1 MNRES
6 GFTRAPFVSTMTHS
20 LLLLLALST
29 VAGRTG
35 YRAGG
40 HANWGAFAALK
51 QDGSITA
58 WGSSEYGSTG
68 APTDTGYTAIFSTA
82 TKGSWPTATS
92 AIFAALKQDGS
103 ITAWGSSDYN
113 NDYGSGDSGSG
124 DASPPPVPPP
134 VPPSP
139 PPNNARLGTF
149 RQCAD
154 LSAVYPGRTSLGPG
168 SAGQPLS
175 FTVAECAAE
184 VAKASVANGGECG
197 NTFHFLNDQYGPGNY
212 PRCTCCAPGDVGAD
226 SPYYDL
232 YQTLDSGLSPPP
244 SPPPA
249 PPKPSRPSP
258 GPPSPSPP
266 PPSPWPPSSRVPTD
280 AGYTTIASTWY
291 TFAALKSDGSIT
303 AWGGPDQRDAKN
315 DGYDGYGGY
324 GEPTDAGYTTIFS
337 TKAAFAAIKE
347 DGSITA
353 WGGSEY
359 GGTGAPTDT
368 GYTAIYSTEN
378 AFLALTS
385 NGSITAWG
393 SERYGGIGAPTDAGY
408 TKVFATGF
416 AFAALKEDGSIT
428 AWGDMGGIGGA
439 HGCRLHN
446 HFLDLERVR
455 GAQGRRF
462 DN

>member
-1 MNRES
+1 M
-6 GFTRAPFVSTMTHS
+6 
-20 LLLLLALST
+20 
-29 VAGRTG
+29 AGRTG

-212 PRCTCCAPGDVGAD
+212 PRCLPPWRRRRGQPVLR
-226 SPYYDL
+226 PL
-232 YQTLDSGLSPPP
+232 PDSGLWTLAAAVT
-244 SPPPA
+244 A
-249 PPKPSRPSP
+249 P
-258 GPPSPSPP
+258 GAAQA
-266 PPSPWPPSSRVPTD
+266 V
-280 AGYTTIASTWY
+280 
-291 TFAALKSDGSIT
+291 AAL
-303 AWGGPDQRDAKN
+303 AR
-315 DGYDGYGGY
+315 
-324 GEPTDAGYTTIFS
+324 PTLAVAA
-337 TKAAFAAIKE
+337 AAF
-347 DGSITA
+347 TM
-353 WGGSEY
+353 
-359 GGTGAPTDT
+359 
-368 GYTAIYSTEN
+368 
-378 AFLALTS
+378 
-385 NGSITAWG
+385 
-393 SERYGGIGAPTDAGY
+393 
-408 TKVFATGF
+408 AT
-416 AFAALKEDGSIT
+416 
-428 AWGDMGGIGGA
+428 
-439 HGCRLHN
+439 
-446 HFLDLERVR
+446 V
-455 GAQGRRF
+455 
-462 DN
+462 